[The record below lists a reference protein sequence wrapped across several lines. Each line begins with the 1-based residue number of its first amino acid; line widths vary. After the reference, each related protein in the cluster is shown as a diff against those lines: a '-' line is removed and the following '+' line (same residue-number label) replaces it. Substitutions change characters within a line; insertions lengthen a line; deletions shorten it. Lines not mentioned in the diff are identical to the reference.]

1 MPSTT
6 REAFEMEMTIGKR
19 IAALRREKWPNIR
32 LPIPTGLVLNRWGVG
47 LVLDSL
53 KKYGLNVTKEQAVD
67 FARFL
72 NRYRRSHPEWVL
84 VEVESA
90 DGDYVKIKL

>member
-1 MPSTT
+1 ML
-6 REAFEMEMTIGKR
+6 A
-19 IAALRREKWPNIR
+19 
-32 LPIPTGLVLNRWGVG
+32 
-47 LVLDSL
+47 
-53 KKYGLNVTKEQAVD
+53 
-67 FARFL
+67 FARLL